1 MLISHLCVAF
11 TKAADHQ
18 LDAAVEEE
26 MATFIAQWED
36 GLAIL
41 DDRSAIL
48 QVCFIAGIHNPQNN
62 SLHCS
67 RKRIVQS
74 TLFHY
79 FE

>member
-26 MATFIAQWED
+26 IATFIAQWED
-36 GLAIL
+36 VLAVL
-41 DDRSAIL
+41 DDRSSVL
-48 QVCFIAGIHNPQNN
+48 HVCFMAAIHNPQKNF
-62 SLHCS
+62 LHCS
-67 RKRIVQS
+67 MQRIVQS